1 MCLQCAIILFMQSV
15 YILQIHKLS
24 PPQEPQKVS
33 KTSNLE
39 PNDRLPTCSAKG
51 ELAQGQMKHLD
62 A

>member
-1 MCLQCAIILFMQSV
+1 MQSV
-15 YILQIHKLS
+15 HILQIHKLS

-33 KTSNLE
+33 KTSNVE
-39 PNDRLPTCSAKG
+39 PNDKTTTCSPEG